1 MTMNNYDDILHLPHH
16 VSKKHP
22 RMSMR
27 DRAAQFAPF
36 SALTGFEDVIAE
48 TGRPTERAFELDEQ
62 EAAELDRRLNLLI
75 AKLPEHPT
83 VTITYFV
90 PDEHK
95 SGGKYR
101 TVTGKVEKISAADRT
116 IVMAD
121 GTAIPLENI
130 AFLEIIT
137 QEDVISPDGAEA
149 PRF

>member
-1 MTMNNYDDILHLPHH
+1 MKNPYDDILHLPHH
-16 VSKKHP
+16 VSAKHP
-22 RMSMR
+22 SMPMR

-48 TGRPTERAFELDEQ
+48 TERPTERAFELDEQ

-75 AKLPEHPT
+75 AKLPEHPAVA
-83 VTITYFV
+83 VTFFV
-90 PDEHK
+90 PDGRR
-95 SGGKYR
+95 SGGAYR
-101 TVTGKVEKISAADRT
+101 TVTGKVEAVSAAERT

-137 QEDVISPDGAEA
+137 QDA
-149 PRF
+149 